1 MTEKTFVKKLENIF
15 IQEGFFTKREV
26 GVGYGV
32 ADLVVIKKKKVDPL
46 HCELRQSHGQHSKL
60 LREDYFKVLECLP
73 DYDSGDNP
81 AALDYLIEK
90 THLSKSFLKYTIL
103 RTLEQ
108 KRYIKKERNNFYF
121 KINGWM
127 PIAKEVIAIEAK
139 MRDWKRGIIQANRY
153 KAFADKVY
161 LALPS
166 EKAHLVDKK
175 LLRKHNVGLIVLDLE
190 SRSKKITVPSR
201 RAEPLDETKK
211 NLAIE
216 FFWGPRILRQL
227 ASL

>member
-1 MTEKTFVKKLENIF
+1 MTEKAFVKQLERIF
-15 IQEGFFTKREV
+15 IQDGFLAKREIST
-26 GVGYGV
+26 GYGV
-32 ADLVVIKKKKVDPL
+32 ADLVVIKKEKINPQ
-46 HCELRQSHGQHSKL
+46 HCELRQSYGQLSKL
-60 LREDYFKVLECLP
+60 LREDYFKVLKYLP
-73 DYDSGDNP
+73 NYESGDEP

-108 KRYIKKERNNFYF
+108 RRYIKEEGKNFYF
-121 KINGWM
+121 KINGWI

-139 MRDWKRGIIQANRY
+139 MRDWKRGFIQANRY
-153 KAFADKVY
+153 KSFADKVY

-166 EKAHLVDKK
+166 ETAHLVDKK
-175 LLRKHNVGLIVLDLE
+175 LLRKHNVGLIVLDLG
-190 SRSKKITVPSR
+190 SRSKKITVLSR

-216 FFWGPRILRQL
+216 FFWGPRILHQL
-227 ASL
+227 TSL